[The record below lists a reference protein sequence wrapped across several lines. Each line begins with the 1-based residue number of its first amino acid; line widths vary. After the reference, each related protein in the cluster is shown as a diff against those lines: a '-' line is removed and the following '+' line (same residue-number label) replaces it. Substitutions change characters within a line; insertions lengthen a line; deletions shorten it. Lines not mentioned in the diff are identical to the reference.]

1 MRSIEVTPA
10 AGVHSCGMF
19 ARVAR
24 PWNAASALSRSSV
37 TRSRIGRRCN
47 AIEVAA
53 IPETPNIIRTIF
65 CPATRQHPRCSRT
78 PWPRF
83 QPSRGYHLRHTRH
96 FSAIGAEPGIDAR
109 SETATHQAEPDSEI
123 KIIDFSSKQVV
134 EQDVPS
140 GKLQSV
146 LQDQPRPE
154 WAACRWIYVNGLN
167 RDVVRLLGEH
177 KQLHRLSMEDVMD
190 TNTPTKVDWYDS
202 HCFLELTMQKL
213 VHLDGHAQHTPD
225 SFVDTTNL
233 LDDSESHTR
242 TKQRTLAHRKY
253 AITVE
258 QVSIVLTSDNTVIT
272 FFERSG
278 ADVLKPLMNRLNSPR
293 TIIRSGNDASMLVQ
307 AVIDV
312 VVDMSVPINKAVG
325 EMFGKLETAVLSRPT
340 IVLSKHLYVLRS
352 ALAVL
357 MDNMIAT
364 RGLVRTLID
373 HRAVPQTG
381 GAEQDLSP
389 GNLPPVKAST
399 SVHVSSTAQVYLQ
412 DVQDHITALSN
423 STQNSIRATENL
435 TSLIFNTIAASQN
448 ESVRQL
454 TLISSFFLP
463 LTFLTGYF
471 GMNFEVMPAVNNHSD
486 LTFWVIA
493 VPVMSLTA
501 ILLLGARVIRLRP
514 PRFWRNRGQHRD

>member
-1 MRSIEVTPA
+1 MP
-10 AGVHSCGMF
+10 
-19 ARVAR
+19 
-24 PWNAASALSRSSV
+24 
-37 TRSRIGRRCN
+37 RRQ
-47 AIEVAA
+47 
-53 IPETPNIIRTIF
+53 F
-65 CPATRQHPRCSRT
+65 QQPRKRH
-78 PWPRF
+78 F
-83 QPSRGYHLRHTRH
+83 QPVNR
-96 FSAIGAEPGIDAR
+96 FSSIGAEPGIDIRAD
-109 SETATHQAEPDSEI
+109 TATNQADPDSEI

-134 EQDVPS
+134 QQDVDS
-140 GKLQSV
+140 GQLASFLEK
-146 LQDQPRPE
+146 QPRPD

-167 RDVVRLLGEH
+167 RNVVKLLGEH
-177 KQLHRLSMEDVMD
+177 KQLHNLSLEDVMD

-213 VHLDGHAQHTPD
+213 IHLRGEDHD
-225 SFVDTTNL
+225 KSESFLDTTNL
-233 LDDSESHTR
+233 LDESDNPTP
-242 TKQRTLAHRKY
+242 TKRRMLVHRKY

-258 QVSIVLTSDNTVIT
+258 QVSIFLTSDNTVIT
-272 FFERSG
+272 FFEHSG
-278 ADVLKPLMNRLNSPR
+278 PDVLKPLMDRLNSPR

-325 EMFGKLETAVLSRPT
+325 EMFGKLESAVLSRPT
-340 IVLSKHLYVLRS
+340 IVLSKHLYILRS
-352 ALAVL
+352 ALALL

-373 HRAVPQTG
+373 HRPVSETG
-381 GAEQDLSP
+381 GAEQDRSP
-389 GNLPPVKAST
+389 GVLSSEKVST

-423 STQNSIRATENL
+423 STQNAIRATENL

-463 LTFLTGYF
+463 LSFLTGYC
-471 GMNFEVMPAVNNHSD
+471 GMNFEVMPTVNNHSE
-486 LTFWVIA
+486 LTFWIIA

-514 PRFWRNRGQHRD
+514 PKFWRKSAKLGQERDR